1 MTTNDDVAGRDR
13 PAPDRG
19 AALVVAIGFVVM
31 IGMIGAGLTSMI
43 TSGVGNRAQLEEVRD
58 RQYAADGAI
67 ETEIAAMVN
76 ELPDG
81 SVACGDTRSS
91 TVIANGLAIRVE
103 AFVTC
108 GAVRG
113 DSGAPEVQRSTVFTA
128 CVDPGGPCP
137 AADVMVR
144 ALVGFEQ
151 ASNGAVLHTSVHSW
165 SVLR

>member
-1 MTTNDDVAGRDR
+1 MTTGADVTRRDR
-13 PAPDRG
+13 PAHDRG

-43 TSGVGNRAQLEEVRD
+43 SSGVGNRARLEVVRD

-67 ETEIAAMVN
+67 ETEIATMVS
-76 ELPDG
+76 ELPGG
-81 SVACGDTRSS
+81 SVACGDTRTS
-91 TVIANGLAIRVE
+91 TVSANGLAIRVE

-137 AADVMVR
+137 ADDVILR
-144 ALVGFEQ
+144 ALVGFDQ
-151 ASNGAVLHTSVHSW
+151 ATDGTVLHTSVHSW